1 MNLRR
6 LGFAIWLLLSF
17 RLAAYSMSLFLKLKR
32 LIVLLSSGVFNDGL
46 RILNIAAIILIKS
59 KNYVIELIE

>member
-1 MNLRR
+1 
-6 LGFAIWLLLSF
+6 
-17 RLAAYSMSLFLKLKR
+17 MSLFLKLKR

-46 RILNIAAIILIKS
+46 KILNIAAIILIKS